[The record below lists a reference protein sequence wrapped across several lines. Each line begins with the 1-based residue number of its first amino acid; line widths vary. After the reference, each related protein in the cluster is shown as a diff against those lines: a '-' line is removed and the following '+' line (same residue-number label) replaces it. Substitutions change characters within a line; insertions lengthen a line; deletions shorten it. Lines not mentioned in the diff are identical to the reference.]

1 MVCARSRRLR
11 KCGWMLV
18 LALTVGLV
26 LTWCTS
32 RVAQADGGA
41 PNLAYIVTEAANG
54 GNLVIIDLGTG
65 QLAAHLEVGGD
76 SRAVI
81 LSVDSR
87 FAYVS
92 QSANDAIAIV
102 DAHTRRMAGT
112 LPTGDAPG
120 AMALDIAVTGY
131 LYVVNT
137 AGDSV
142 TALDLAQ
149 RRTVATIPVGK
160 SPRGIAVAGPGSGI
174 ANPGDAEIY
183 VANAESNSVSVI
195 SARSQQV
202 VADIPVPGGPQE
214 VVVPATGGVAYVGT
228 SEGTILAL
236 DLASHQPLG
245 QLLRLK
251 GGAPGVMD
259 YDAVTGE
266 IYVPDPT
273 GGVVEVLRPASP
285 ASEGGSPT
293 LPDEPARTL
302 PIADGPTA
310 VAITFD
316 GALGFVAQRS
326 AGRVAMFD
334 AGTYTILTTFTV
346 GDAPRAIITGAY
358 PPRAPDA
365 PATTPSLDGGRI
377 ALWIAVVVLVVGGT
391 AYFGWSVMSRR
402 SRLSRSR
409 KPASL

>member
-1 MVCARSRRLR
+1 M
-11 KCGWMLV
+11 
-18 LALTVGLV
+18 LALALVAGLAA
-26 LTWCTS
+26 TW
-32 RVAQADGGA
+32 RAGGVAQADGGA

-65 QLAAHLEVGGD
+65 QIAAHVEVGGD
-76 SRAVI
+76 PRAVI

-92 QSANDAIAIV
+92 QAANDAIAIV
-102 DAHTRRMAGT
+102 DARTRRMVGA

-142 TALDLAQ
+142 TVLDLAQ
-149 RRTVATIPVGK
+149 RRAVATIPVGK

-174 ANPGDAEIY
+174 ANPGDAEVY

-202 VADIPVPGGPQE
+202 VAEIPVPGGPQE
-214 VVVPATGGVAYVGT
+214 VVVPATGGVAYVGA
-228 SEGTILAL
+228 SDGAILAL
-236 DLASHQPLG
+236 DLASHQVIG
-245 QLLRLK
+245 QLLRLR

-259 YDAVTGE
+259 YDAVTGQ

-273 GGVVEVLRPASP
+273 GGIVEVLRPAAPASGESSP
-285 ASEGGSPT
+285 A
-293 LPDEPARTL
+293 LPDEPVRTL
-302 PIADGPTA
+302 PFTEGPTA

-316 GALGFVAQRS
+316 GALGFVAQRD
-326 AGRVAMFD
+326 AGKVAMFD
-334 AGTYTILTTFTV
+334 AGTYTTLTTFTV

-358 PPRAPDA
+358 PPSAPDA
-365 PATTPSLDGGRI
+365 PAASSSLDGGRI
-377 ALWIAVVVLVVGGT
+377 ALWITIFALVGVGL
-391 AYFGWSVMSRR
+391 AYLGRLLASRP
-402 SRLSRSR
+402 R
-409 KPASL
+409 KRAP